1 MEIKTSLPRS
11 LEPVRDMEVSLET
24 HHRVYKHEI
33 LGRKQF
39 ITLTHF
45 LSSSL
50 IQIPFI

>member
-24 HHRVYKHEI
+24 HHRHEI
-33 LGRKQF
+33 LSRKQV

-45 LSSSL
+45 LPSSL